1 MGVLNVK
8 WAGSAIKQ
16 DASNRLVTD
25 DEKTAW
31 ANKADKDHT
40 HTIDQVY
47 FYDIQ
52 KYPTTKEKCT
62 LSDMIFAH
70 DAAEGKGLNTA
81 FQKAIYIDT
90 LNQSGTG
97 ITESLKIASNGTIT
111 RQIARNQSFTL
122 TLPPVTG
129 VLTTEDNVKMNTI
142 EGGISDVYVKEC
154 ILYDVDDDKYVLD
167 GTFTTRSNSSN
178 KKGIT
183 LYRDPD
189 DTTPLASIIDSN
201 NYKIDLNFDNL
212 NLNSTLHI
220 PGNKNGTFA
229 LTDDIAETI
238 TNWNN
243 AIGNKHYMSK
253 AGASHA
259 PLSNAAFAGS
269 AYISQKVVFQIAY
282 LEDTDSTQIVKYS
295 RKGIFNTDTS
305 TFSWSI
311 WAKETI
317 SLQTRT
323 IENGSSFNA
332 LIPSTTTSIVF
343 TDIKAPSSAS
353 IIDVD
358 ADGDGGVVAWMD
370 NTTMYVSTQSSGEK
384 VKANPSCGGLFNG
397 KSNVINITT
406 DNLDTSAVTI
416 ASNMFFNCSGLT
428 TLDLSDWNV
437 SNVED
442 MGRMFFSCRGLT
454 TLDLSNW
461 NVSSVKTMSG
471 MFYGCSGLTS
481 LDLSSWD
488 VSNAENMSGMFGG
501 CTGLTTLDL
510 SNWNVSSVKDM
521 STMFYGCSGLTSLTL
536 NWPIINPYAIQLT
549 DMSNMFS
556 GCSSLTTLEL
566 SDLNTTRVT
575 DMSNMFYGCTKLRS
589 LSLYE
594 TASEVTSMTSM
605 FMNCKKLETI
615 SVPSTTSKLTKMDNM
630 FTGCTY
636 LETVDM
642 RFCDTSG
649 VTDMS
654 NMFSGCTSLRYIL
667 ASSKIKWI
675 GTLAD
680 LGLNTAWKDESGT
693 KYQISDAFPSNVAH
707 TYTKVS

>member
-481 LDLSSWD
+481 L
-488 VSNAENMSGMFGG
+488 
-501 CTGLTTLDL
+501 
-510 SNWNVSSVKDM
+510 
-521 STMFYGCSGLTSLTL
+521 TL